1 MSNIIENVVMEY
13 PAKLATIYKGV
24 ETTYRQFYER
34 SRKIA
39 YGLQQL
45 NFYKGD
51 RIAILL
57 NNRPEYFELYFGIFS
72 FGGIAVPLNTRL
84 STEELKYIIIHSGAN
99 TVVYE
104 DSFKEK
110 IFSLQSELKGV
121 KNYISIGEKNDLS
134 LNLEEIIHS
143 AQNYVVKSEVEENDV
158 AFLCYTSGTTG
169 KPKGAMITHKNMTS
183 MCGYQ
188 LIELPRY
195 RSYVGMCL
203 FPFFHIGVMM
213 GLNKIALGM
222 TCVFSDFS
230 IANVAEVAE
239 LIEKHKINDLDIT
252 ATQLKIFSNDPLTK
266 NYDLTS
272 LKTVSTGGG
281 FSLDSTMRKF
291 FSMFPMGHEVVL
303 ANIYGMTENTAHV
316 MSKIISKSTLEKEI
330 EKLDLLPGIKASGMS
345 AGKPI
350 YGMLVKIVDN
360 YGNQVPDNQV
370 GEILVKGDTVLKGYW
385 QEPEKTN
392 EAVIDGWYYTG
403 DLGIRLKSGD
413 YFVVDRKKDMVLTGD
428 ENVYAA
434 EVENVLSTHPF
445 VKEVAIIGVPHELYG
460 ETVTAIVVPND
471 NSNIKE
477 EELID
482 FCRDKIGGYKIPKFI
497 YFIDQ
502 LPRNAAGKILKHKL
516 KDNMNKIATSYN

>member
-13 PAKLATIYKGV
+13 PDKIATVYKGI
-24 ETTYRQFYER
+24 ERTYKQFYER

-45 NFYKGD
+45 NSYKGD

-57 NNRPEYFELYFGIFS
+57 SNRPEYFELYFGIFA

-84 STEELKYIIIHSGAN
+84 SAEELKYIIVHSGAN

-104 DSFKEK
+104 DLYKEK
-110 IFSLQSELKGV
+110 ISTIQSEIKGV
-121 KNYISIGEKNDLS
+121 KNYINIGEKDNLS
-134 LNLEEIIHS
+134 LNLEDIISS
-143 AQNYVVKSEVEENDV
+143 AKDDVVESEVEENDV

-169 KPKGAMITHKNMTS
+169 NPKGAMITHKNMTS

-195 RSYVGMCL
+195 RYYVGMCL

-230 IANVAEVAE
+230 VAEVAE

-252 ATQLKIFSNDPLTK
+252 ATQLKIFSNHPLIK
-266 NYDLTS
+266 NYDFTS

-281 FSLDSTMRKF
+281 FSSDSTMTKF
-291 FSMFPMGHEVVL
+291 FSMFPKEHGVVV

-316 MSKIISKSTLEKEI
+316 MSNVISQSTLEREI
-330 EKLDLLPGIKASGMS
+330 EKLDLLPNIKASGMS

-350 YGMLVKIVDN
+350 YGMLVKLVDK

-403 DLGIRLKSGD
+403 DLAIRLKSGD

-434 EVENVLSTHPF
+434 EIENILSTHPF

-460 ETVTAIVVPND
+460 EIVTAIVVPND
-471 NSNIKE
+471 KSNVNE
-477 EELID
+477 EELRD
-482 FCRDKIGGYKIPKFI
+482 YCRGKIGGYKIPKFV
-497 YFIDQ
+497 YFVEQ
-502 LPRNAAGKILKHKL
+502 LPRNAAGKIMKHKL
-516 KDNMNKIATSYN
+516 KENMNKISTL

>member
-1 MSNIIENVVMEY
+1 MSNIIENVVVEY
-13 PAKLATIYKGV
+13 PEKLATVYKGV
-24 ETTYRQFYER
+24 KRTYQQFYER

-110 IFSLQSELKGV
+110 IFSIQSEIKGV
-121 KNYISIGEKNDLS
+121 KNYINIGEKNNLS
-134 LNLEEIIHS
+134 LNLEEVINS
-143 AQNYVVKSEVEENDV
+143 AQDYVVKSKVEENDV

-169 KPKGAMITHKNMTS
+169 KPKGTMITHKNMTS

-188 LIELPRY
+188 LIELPRH
-195 RSYVGMCL
+195 RTYVGMCL

-230 IANVAEVAE
+230 VAEVAK
-239 LIEKHKINDLDIT
+239 LIEKYKINDLDIT
-252 ATQLKIFSNDPLTK
+252 ATQLKIFSNDPQTK

-281 FSLDSTMRKF
+281 FSSDYTMRKF
-291 FSMFPMGHEVVL
+291 FSMFPRGHEVVL

-316 MSKIISKSTLEKEI
+316 MSKVISQSTLEIEI

-350 YGMLVKIVDN
+350 YGLQVKIVDN

-434 EVENVLSTHPF
+434 EVENVLSTHPL
-445 VKEVAIIGVPHELYG
+445 VKEAAIIGIPHELFG
-460 ETVTAIVVPND
+460 EAVTAIVVPKD
-471 NSNIKE
+471 SSNIKKE
-477 EELID
+477 DLIGY
-482 FCRDKIGGYKIPKFI
+482 CKGKIGGYKIPKFV
-497 YFIDQ
+497 YFVEQ

-516 KDNMNKIATSYN
+516 KDNIVKISTS